1 MRIEDAKTNWKQ
13 CKQEIKKEISFQAYQ
28 TWFSGLKLVNADHEE
43 ITLQV
48 PNRFHYEWID
58 SKYGE
63 LIKSALSKV
72 FGGNLN
78 INYSVI
84 VQHEEKTEDNIQKI
98 KKTLNIFFYE
108 FCKKG

>member
-1 MRIEDAKTNWKQ
+1 MRTEDAKKNWKK

-63 LIKSALSKV
+63 LIKSSLSNV
-72 FGGNLN
+72 FGASLN

-84 VQHEEKTEDNIQKI
+84 VKCIM
-98 KKTLNIFFYE
+98 
-108 FCKKG
+108 

>member
-63 LIKSALSKV
+63 LIKSALSMQIPVPLKLIS
-72 FGGNLN
+72 F
-78 INYSVI
+78 
-84 VQHEEKTEDNIQKI
+84 TF
-98 KKTLNIFFYE
+98 IF
-108 FCKKG
+108 KSWVS